1 MWEKSDIVYCSNVHP
16 STSVAGLI
24 QQLKEHA
31 IPIKQSLSLNKM
43 SLGLWLNQQLVEEIL
58 NGASQ
63 LDDLLSLFQQEKLTI
78 LTLNAFPQ
86 SDFHG
91 KDIKEQVYLPDWSE
105 KARLTYCLQLTESVI
120 KYPFLFNNNLTIST
134 VPLGYKAN
142 WNKNKHQ
149 TAIKQLSLLALKLQK
164 IKEESSIHIR
174 MCLEMEPDCVLE
186 TTTEMQEFFTNDL
199 TITTQPEI
207 KHHLGVCF
215 DICHQAVMHE
225 DINKSMHQLISN
237 EIVIGKVQV
246 SNALRFDNIYKQQAL
261 ESLSDYYN
269 SPYLHQVKCK
279 LGNNIESFHDI
290 SDRLTD
296 LLPEKGESRVH
307 FHVPINSSHISKH
320 IQTTQQEIISL
331 LDCLKANN
339 IMPHLEVETYTWS
352 IIDTSATSTALNT
365 HITDE
370 LYWLHQQ
377 LSRLSL
383 LQE

>member
-1 MWEKSDIVYCSNVHP
+1 MWKKSDIVYCSNVHL

-24 QQLKEHA
+24 MQLKEHV
-31 IPIKQSLSLNKM
+31 IPIKHSLSLDKM
-43 SLGLWLNQQLVEEIL
+43 SLGLWLNQHLVEEI
-58 NGASQ
+58 NKGINP
-63 LDDLLSLFQQEKLTI
+63 LDDLIGLFQQEKLTI

-86 SDFHG
+86 FEFHG
-91 KDIKEQVYLPDWSE
+91 KKIKEMVYRPDWSE
-105 KARLTYCLQLTESVI
+105 KARLEYCLQLIDVVI
-120 KYPFLFNNNLTIST
+120 KYPFLFNDNLTIST

-149 TAIKQLSLLALKLQK
+149 RAIHHLSLLAIKLQK
-164 IKEESSIHIR
+164 IKEKNGIHIR
-174 MCLEMEPDCVLE
+174 ICLEMEPDCILE
-186 TTTEMQEFFTNDL
+186 TTSEMQEFFTHDL
-199 TITTQPEI
+199 AITTRPEI

-225 DINKSMHQLISN
+225 NIRTSVHKLLSN

-246 SNALRFDNIYKQQAL
+246 SNALRFDNIYKKQAI
-261 ESLSDYYN
+261 ESLSIYFN

-279 LGNNIESFHDI
+279 AGNSIKSFHDI
-290 SDRLTD
+290 SDTLTD

-307 FHVPINSSHISKH
+307 FHIPINSPQISEF
-320 IQTTQQEIISL
+320 INTTQDEIICL
-331 LDCLKANN
+331 LECLKAHN

-352 IIDTSATSTALNT
+352 IIDTNATSTTLNT
-365 HITDE
+365 RISDE
-370 LYWLHQQ
+370 LNWLHQQ